1 MKLMKKK
8 LKLKSKEFIPVNK
21 PLITKIDRDNVY
33 RVLKK
38 GWISSEGP
46 EVSKFEQNFSQLINR
61 KFSISVSN
69 GTAALEI
76 AIKALGIKKNDEVI
90 IPNFTIISNALA
102 VIRQNAKPV
111 LVDCDLDNW
120 NMIISDIEK
129 KITKKTKAIIATHIY
144 NFPLDMERII
154 KICKKN
160 KIFLIE
166 DAAEVIGQKY
176 KKKMCGSF
184 GDIST
189 FSFYA
194 NKQITTGEG
203 GMISTNNKEIN
214 SKCKSL
220 RNLCFGKKDRFNHYD
235 IGWNYRLSNIQA
247 TLGLSQLKR
256 IKTIVKRKEQI
267 GKKYYTLLNKNHN
280 IQILKPNCSFAKNIY
295 WVVGIVI
302 KNKKLNIDA
311 KILSQKL
318 IKFGIQ
324 TRPFFWPMN
333 KQKALLDLGLFKNQ
347 KYPNSEFLS
356 KYGLYLPASLQIT
369 DKEIAFIC
377 SSINQILKN

>member
-1 MKLMKKK
+1 MKKR
-8 LKLKSKEFIPVNK
+8 LKLNPKKFIPVSK
-21 PLITKIDRDNVY
+21 PLITKEDSDSVHM
-33 RVLKK
+33 VLKK

-46 EVSKFEQNFSQLINR
+46 EVKKFEENFSELVNK
-61 KFSISVSN
+61 KFSVSVSN

-90 IPNFTIISNALA
+90 MPNFTIISNALSI
-102 VIRQNAKPV
+102 IRQNAKPV
-111 LVDCDLDNW
+111 LVDCDLENW
-120 NMIISDIEK
+120 NMKISDIEK

-144 NFPLDMERII
+144 NFPLDIDKI
-154 KICKKN
+154 VKICKKN

-184 GDIST
+184 GDVST

-214 SKCKSL
+214 LKCKSL
-220 RNLCFGKKDRFNHYD
+220 RNLCFGQKDRFNHDD

-256 IKTIVKRKEQI
+256 IKKIVKRKEQI
-267 GKKYYTLLNKNHN
+267 GKKYYTILNKNSN
-280 IQILKPNCSFAKNIY
+280 IQILKPSCSFAKNIY

-302 KNKKLNIDA
+302 KNNKLKINA
-311 KILSQKL
+311 KTLAKKL

-356 KYGLYLPASLQIT
+356 KYGLYLPASLDIT
-369 DKEIAFIC
+369 NKEINFIC
-377 SSINQILKN
+377 NSVNQILKR

>member
-8 LKLKSKEFIPVNK
+8 LKLKSKKFIPVNK
-21 PLITKIDRDNVY
+21 PLITKVDSDNVY

-46 EVSKFEQNFSQLINR
+46 EVRKFEKNFSQLINR

-120 NMIISDIEK
+120 NMKISDIEK

-220 RNLCFGKKDRFNHYD
+220 RNLCFGKKDRFNHDD

-302 KNKKLNIDA
+302 KNKRLNIDA

-369 DKEIAFIC
+369 DKEITFIC